1 MSHLALYV
9 SLGHNA
15 SAVLAHD
22 GKVIRAYEQER
33 LDRIKSSSAYPREA
47 IQAAMGPWEAVDDV
61 YVSHWFDDM
70 TLASNKYLD
79 IDHLQ
84 SIAGKVTGLSE
95 DFTHHDAHAMSAINF
110 ADSHRESYNDAN
122 VIVCDGFGSFQE
134 CFSVYRHHRGQE
146 GVLLHRTYGYK
157 MSLGL
162 CYQYATEYLG
172 LKPNQDE
179 YKLLGYESDIRVH
192 ASEHKIADVMVY
204 IDNAAKKHVERMM
217 LSTDRPK
224 WNGDLFDKAAL
235 QEARAYWR
243 EVAAIWRAL
252 FQDVVS
258 PAGVRAVVAFC
269 TQRFVERCVVGMI
282 ARAVGP
288 MTAHRVLIL
297 TGGVFYNVKLNRQV
311 QVLSRHK
318 VICHPLAG
326 DQGAA
331 LGHTPGLECSGL
343 LWGER
348 AILRGHLP
356 PGIIVARP
364 DTWTVVAAEQ
374 LARGRVVNV
383 LRGAME
389 YGPRALCNTTT
400 FAVAVKESVAHINAL
415 NERDESMPMAPVMTT
430 DAALAFLDRDELAN
444 AGPSINYMITTVR
457 FQHDPGESLQGV
469 AHRDPL
475 LPFWTAR
482 PQVTEDPD
490 LVALLRAM
498 PNETLINTS
507 FNYHGEPIV
516 ASDDDACRTHSMQ
529 CFRAKTLGIEPP
541 VTILVQS

>member
-15 SAVLAHD
+15 SAVLCHD
-22 GKVIRAYEQER
+22 GAVVRGYEQER
-33 LDRIKSSSAYPREA
+33 MDRKKSSSAYPREA
-47 IQAAMGPWEAVDDV
+47 IEAAMGVWDAVDDV

-70 TLASNKYLD
+70 TLAANKYLD

-110 ADSHRESYNDAN
+110 ADSHPNSYSDAN

-134 CFSVYRHHRGQE
+134 CFSVYRHHRGQS

-179 YKLLGYESDIRVH
+179 YKLLGYETDILKYASPDKLSDTI
-192 ASEHKIADVMVY
+192 VY
-204 IDNAAKKHVERMM
+204 VDNAAKKHVERML
-217 LSTDRPK
+217 LSTERPR

-235 QEARAYWR
+235 QEARSYWR

-252 FQDVVS
+252 FHDVVT
-258 PAGVRAVVAFC
+258 PAGVRTCVAYC
-269 TQRFVERCVVGMI
+269 TQRFVESCVLRLI
-282 ARAVGP
+282 NRTIEPRASDR
-288 MTAHRVLIL
+288 TLIL
-297 TGGVFYNVKLNRQV
+297 AGGVFYNVKLNRQV
-311 QVLSRHK
+311 QVSSQLRT
-318 VICHPLAG
+318 ICHPLAG

-331 LGHTPGLECSGL
+331 LGHTPGLKCSGL

-348 AILRGHLP
+348 SIRRGHLP
-356 PGIIVARP
+356 AGVIVAWP
-364 DTWTVVAAEQ
+364 DTWATVAAEHIY
-374 LARGRVVNV
+374 RERVVNV
-383 LRGAME
+383 VRGAME

-400 FAVAVKESVAHINAL
+400 FALPTKESVSRINAL
-415 NERDESMPMAPVMTT
+415 NERDESMPMAPVMTV
-430 DAALAFLDRDELAN
+430 DAAIAFLRKDELQN
-444 AGPSINYMITTVR
+444 CGPSLNYMITTCAFR
-457 FQHDPGESLQGV
+457 ERPGENMMGV
-469 AHRDPL
+469 AHKDPL
-475 LPFWTAR
+475 LPVWTAR
-482 PQVTEDPD
+482 PQVTDDTE
-490 LVALLRAM
+490 VCSLLRAV

-529 CFRAKTLGIEPP
+529 CFRAKTLGIDEP